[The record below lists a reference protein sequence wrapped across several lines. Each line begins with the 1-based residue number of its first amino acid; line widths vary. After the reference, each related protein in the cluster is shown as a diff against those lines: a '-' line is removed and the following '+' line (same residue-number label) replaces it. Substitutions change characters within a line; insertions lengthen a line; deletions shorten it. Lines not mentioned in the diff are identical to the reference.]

1 MFYHIFIFCAII
13 FIAILIDIRQFFSWN
28 VYFYWQINFDKIK
41 FVESLI
47 SLNRKEL
54 PMNSEMI
61 TVISGED
68 CTEKVL
74 SLVEGFASDLDKK
87 SSLRLRLV
95 AEEMINL
102 MKSITGEVEARFW
115 IDNNGKTYFLHI
127 STSTIMYADKRK
139 ELVDIATKKQNDAA
153 RGVVGKLREVFELAL
168 LPKDER
174 SARESRV
181 GMMGLVD
188 PSAYMASATETW
200 SMKNYISSVNSMN
213 DDSEFAQEAKNELER
228 SIIANIA
235 KEILISIKGDDVEM
249 TVEWEA

>member
-1 MFYHIFIFCAII
+1 
-13 FIAILIDIRQFFSWN
+13 
-28 VYFYWQINFDKIK
+28 
-41 FVESLI
+41 
-47 SLNRKEL
+47 
-54 PMNSEMI
+54 MNSEMI

-74 SLVEGFASDLDKK
+74 SLVEGFSSDLDKK

-102 MKSITGEVEARFW
+102 MKSITGEVEAKFW
-115 IDNNGKTYFLHI
+115 IDNNGKAYSLHL
-127 STSTIMYADKRK
+127 STNTIMYADKRK
-139 ELVDIATKKQNDAA
+139 ELVDIATQKENAA
-153 RGVVGKLREVFELAL
+153 AKGVMGKLREVFELAL

-174 SARESRV
+174 TARESRV

-188 PSAYMASATETW
+188 PSAYMASSSETW
-200 SMKNYISSVNSMN
+200 SMKSYISSVNSM
-213 DDSEFAQEAKNELER
+213 DADSEFAQEAKNELER